1 MKKIETI
8 LLSALFITVLALSIS
23 SCSKKNENASPV
35 IVIDSPTEGAMTM
48 LPDST
53 HIEGRASDDE
63 ELHEMS
69 VIVKDHM
76 GVTVFAD
83 YPTVHAL
90 PSYSFHYHFA
100 TSDTGMYHLHITAAD
115 HDGGLTSKE
124 VMFHVMQ

>member
-8 LLSALFITVLALSIS
+8 FLSVVFIAVLTVSIS
-23 SCSKKNENASPV
+23 SCSKKNENAAPV
-35 IVIDSPTEGAMTM
+35 VVIDEPTEGAMTM

-53 HIEGRASDDE
+53 HIEGTATDDE
-63 ELHEMS
+63 ELHELS
-69 VIVKDHM
+69 VIVKNHM
-76 GVTVFAD
+76 GVTVFEQ

>member
-1 MKKIETI
+1 
-8 LLSALFITVLALSIS
+8 
-23 SCSKKNENASPV
+23 
-35 IVIDSPTEGAMTM
+35 M